1 MLDEDYTV
9 GWYSGGAKN
18 SDGPGTD
25 DTIEVRGNN
34 GDGCQWRVFDHML
47 FHNRDRLKNVKEMF
61 DKQELNG
68 SEWGWYQ
75 ILHHQW
81 GDMKYCNVWG
91 GTSLCKWTKQPLTWD
106 QY

>member
-1 MLDEDYTV
+1 MLDEGYTV
-9 GWYSGGAKN
+9 GWYSKGAKD
-18 SDGPGTD
+18 SEGPGTD
-25 DTIEVRGNN
+25 ETLELRGN
-34 GDGCQWRVFDHML
+34 DIKWRVFDHML
-47 FHNRDRLKNVKEMF
+47 FHNRDRFKNVKELF

-81 GDMKYCNVWG
+81 GDKKYCNILG
-91 GTSLCKWTKQPLTWD
+91 GTSLCKWTRQPLTWH